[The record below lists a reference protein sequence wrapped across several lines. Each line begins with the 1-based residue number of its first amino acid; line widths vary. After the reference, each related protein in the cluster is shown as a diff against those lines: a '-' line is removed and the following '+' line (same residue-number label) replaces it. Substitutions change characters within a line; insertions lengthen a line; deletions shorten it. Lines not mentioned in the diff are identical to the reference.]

1 MANVDNPFGLRP
13 VGHLLGLD
21 WSSRLRRCFMTGAS
35 GATYIG
41 DAVDLAGSADATGA
55 YPTIAPI
62 TVGATHPI
70 FGVVV
75 AFEPDPTDLTLLYR
89 KNSTDRYAMV
99 CCDPFVIFEVQGDST
114 GVITKDM
121 VGANA
126 VLVGTHSGSTT
137 TGLSGMEMYFTT
149 TPAANATYQLLILGA
164 SNDPHN
170 DISLVNAKWQ
180 VLISLH
186 RLGSVYSNSAQ
197 AGWLGV

>member
-1 MANVDNPFGLRP
+1 MANVDKPFGLQP

-21 WSSRLRRCFMTGAS
+21 WTSRLKRCFMTGAS

-41 DAVDLAGSADATGA
+41 DAVDLAGSADASGA
-55 YPTIAPI
+55 YPTIAPV

-75 AFEPDPTDLTLLYR
+75 GFEPDPTDLTLLYR
-89 KNSTDRYAMV
+89 KNSTDRWALV
-99 CCDPFVIFEVQGDST
+99 CCDPFVIFKVQGDSS

-126 VLVGTHSGSTT
+126 VLIGTHSGDTA
-137 TGLSGMEMYFTT
+137 TGLSGMELYYTT

-164 SNDPHN
+164 ATDPLN
-170 DISLVNAKWQ
+170 DISAVNAKWN

-186 RLGSVYSNSAQ
+186 RFNSIYSGAQ
-197 AGWLGV
+197 AGLLGV

>member
-1 MANVDNPFGLRP
+1 MANVDGPFGLKP
-13 VGHLLGLD
+13 VDHLLGLD
-21 WSSRLRRCFMTGAS
+21 WSAKVRRCFMTGAS
-35 GATYIG
+35 GAAYIG
-41 DAVDLAGSADATGA
+41 DAVDIAGSADATGA
-55 YPTIAPI
+55 YPTVAPI

-70 FGVVV
+70 FGVIVG
-75 AFEPDPTDLTLLYR
+75 FEPDPTDLSILYR
-89 KNSTDRYAMV
+89 KNSTDRWALV
-99 CCDPFVIFEVQGDST
+99 VCDPFVIFEVQGDSS

-126 VLVGTHSGSTT
+126 VLIGTHSGNTA
-137 TGLSGMEMYFTT
+137 TGLSGMELYFTT

-164 SNDPHN
+164 SSRSDN
-170 DISLVNAKWQ
+170 DISAVNAKWN